1 MKATDTIN
9 QIHDIVKNAPLRDI
23 LEGAETVVAFLPIPG
38 LVVVIKI
45 LKYAVRYQGVTANAL
60 GASSQLI
67 GSFSELNST
76 IASTKPATKPAV
88 KPAIGS
94 AVKPQTQPQP
104 LIQANEQ
111 IEEAIETNVQSAIST
126 LEALKKQ
133 EMDMIEQMVELA
145 CADGILDSNEETF
158 LRKKAE
164 QIGLD
169 PDTFIFSIKF
179 RLNKK

>member
-1 MKATDTIN
+1 MESKID
-9 QIHDIVKNAPLRDI
+9 QIQDILKNAPLEDI
-23 LEGAETVVAFLPIPG
+23 LEGAETVAVFLPIPG
-38 LVVVIKI
+38 LAGLIKI
-45 LKYAVRYQGVTANAL
+45 LKYAVKYQGVASNAL
-60 GASSQLI
+60 GASSLLF
-67 GSFSELNST
+67 GSFSELSST
-76 IASTKPATKPAV
+76 VASAKPAV
-88 KPAIGS
+88 NPAPKPVAKP

-104 LIQANEQ
+104 LMQAKEQ
-111 IEEAIETNVQSAIST
+111 IEEAIETNVQPAISS

-169 PDTFIFSIKF
+169 PDTFIFSIKC